1 MKINYFQL
9 LLIIF
14 FRSCR
19 QSSEMTLARFAE
31 NDEKVSEKRPLKRPC
46 MFQNYVNSCINV
58 HAEKN
63 CSWLPKLFYE
73 SYDMVNQRN
82 SPWHEIQTTSSLV
95 MFCTSIPVFSSRP
108 SRRWKTALTLTKTNE
123 KTYFPTK
130 VKSQQIFHW
139 LCHSI
144 LQPIHTIIVWLPVYR
159 KYIMNTTVT
168 IE

>member
-1 MKINYFQL
+1 MTSKFRNDSCKIRRKWRKSL
-9 LLIIF
+9 
-14 FRSCR
+14 R
-19 QSSEMTLARFAE
+19 
-31 NDEKVSEKRPLKRPC
+31 KKRPLKRPC

-58 HAEKN
+58 HAEKIAVGFLN
-63 CSWLPKLFYE
+63 FFDE

-144 LQPIHTIIVWLPVYR
+144 LQPMYSNCVIACL
-159 KYIMNTTVT
+159 
-168 IE
+168 

>member
-1 MKINYFQL
+1 
-9 LLIIF
+9 
-14 FRSCR
+14 
-19 QSSEMTLARFAE
+19 MTLARFAE
-31 NDEKVSEKRPLKRPC
+31 NDEKVSEKKTFKRPC

-139 LCHSI
+139 LWKC
-144 LQPIHTIIVWLPVYR
+144 
-159 KYIMNTTVT
+159 
-168 IE
+168 IEIPFHGFFFSWQ